1 MIADS
6 NNFFFE
12 CDRSNSNAK
21 IPHATVGRAAP
32 ATNRRR
38 QSFTASLTCATR
50 AGSSLLT
57 AAIINTTHKT
67 RPKAFKNIRAL
78 INRCPTGEPLHHSRL
93 AFAAQPT
100 MCGPA
105 GSKGGPVPVACT
117 WFPKNRV
124 RCFDGA
130 GGGSWRGYPGDL
142 LLGRIMLARRPSDVL
157 DNLLSRFLQ
166 WSGLLSHLSSYER
179 YDEPETL
186 AYSIRPCCPMSG

>member
-38 QSFTASLTCATR
+38 QRFTASLTCATR
-50 AGSSLLT
+50 AGSSLLI
-57 AAIINTTHKT
+57 AAVINTTHKT
-67 RPKAFKNIRAL
+67 RPKAFNNIRAL

-105 GSKGGPVPVACT
+105 GEIPPDPDFALGVSLKLENKG
-117 WFPKNRV
+117 RQDHES
-124 RCFDGA
+124 RSGA
-130 GGGSWRGYPGDL
+130 HAGHDRW
-142 LLGRIMLARRPSDVL
+142 
-157 DNLLSRFLQ
+157 SRH
-166 WSGLLSHLSSYER
+166 W
-179 YDEPETL
+179 
-186 AYSIRPCCPMSG
+186 C

>member
-57 AAIINTTHKT
+57 AAVINTTHKT

-78 INRCPTGEPLHHSRL
+78 INRCPTGEHPFITRDWLFQPSLPCADQQDQRADAFRMMRPRFATHDCKRPLCCTPYYLLPSERARSSRSGTGAL
-93 AFAAQPT
+93 AFDQLT
-100 MCGPA
+100 
-105 GSKGGPVPVACT
+105 
-117 WFPKNRV
+117 N
-124 RCFDGA
+124 
-130 GGGSWRGYPGDL
+130 
-142 LLGRIMLARRPSDVL
+142 
-157 DNLLSRFLQ
+157 
-166 WSGLLSHLSSYER
+166 
-179 YDEPETL
+179 
-186 AYSIRPCCPMSG
+186 

>member
-1 MIADS
+1 MIADL

-50 AGSSLLT
+50 AGSSLLI
-57 AAIINTTHKT
+57 AAVINTTHKT
-67 RPKAFKNIRAL
+67 RPKAFNNIRAL

-105 GSKGGPVPVACT
+105 GEIPPDPDFALGVSLKLENKGKQDHESRSGAHAGHDRWSSLVLVRSITPML
-117 WFPKNRV
+117 RV
-124 RCFDGA
+124 RRA
-130 GGGSWRGYPGDL
+130 
-142 LLGRIMLARRPSDVL
+142 
-157 DNLLSRFLQ
+157 SRSAISATTNGQ
-166 WSGLLSHLSSYER
+166 KASSQKW
-179 YDEPETL
+179 
-186 AYSIRPCCPMSG
+186 

>member
-50 AGSSLLT
+50 AGSSLLI
-57 AAIINTTHKT
+57 AAVINTTHKT
-67 RPKAFKNIRAL
+67 RPKAFNNIRAL

-105 GSKGGPVPVACT
+105 GEIPHDPDFALGVSLKLEELRTTQRDASVGLPQP
-117 WFPKNRV
+117 P
-124 RCFDGA
+124 A
-130 GGGSWRGYPGDL
+130 GL
-142 LLGRIMLARRPSDVL
+142 LLRPPAGTFPVGQRAARSLPERWPANPLLVL
-157 DNLLSRFLQ
+157 
-166 WSGLLSHLSSYER
+166 
-179 YDEPETL
+179 
-186 AYSIRPCCPMSG
+186 SIWPFKAIDAR